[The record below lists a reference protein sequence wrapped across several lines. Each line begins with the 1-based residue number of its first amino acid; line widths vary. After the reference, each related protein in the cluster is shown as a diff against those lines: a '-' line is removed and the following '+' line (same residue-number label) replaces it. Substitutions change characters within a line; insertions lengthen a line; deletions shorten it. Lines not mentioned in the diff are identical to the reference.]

1 MPDGVLNG
9 RSCLASRSLINTPV
23 SENAQDL
30 YASRGRR
37 APLRHV
43 RVDDRLAMIDE
54 RPTLTEGIEEYAF
67 RAKEKLEAQ
76 DYAGAAA
83 EGDRALDILP
93 NLAEISM
100 TRGLALLRPVVNR
113 VMNGDGSE
121 HVCRQDFKGA
131 YDAFR
136 LALVMDPQNS
146 EAQRELERLT
156 ELMKRVPDWE
166 PQKFVD
172 IVEQL
177 DEQNSHDHAH
187 AEPGADASAEPH
199 AMLDVIIIG
208 AGAAGIL
215 CGLGDSG

>member
-1 MPDGVLNG
+1 MW
-9 RSCLASRSLINTPV
+9 SSINTPV
-23 SENAQDL
+23 SENAVQDL
-30 YASRGRR
+30 YGSRGRR
-37 APLRHV
+37 APLHV
-43 RVDDRLAMIDE
+43 RVGDRPAMIDE

-136 LALVMDPQNS
+136 LALVMDPHNA

-156 ELMKRVPDWE
+156 ELLKRVPE
-166 PQKFVD
+166 MGPAGQNPETRPENVD
-172 IVEQL
+172 PLALPEWLPILWQAHGAAGCHCPAGGAEQL
-177 DEQNSHDHAH
+177 DHGGRE
-187 AEPGADASAEPH
+187 
-199 AMLDVIIIG
+199 
-208 AGAAGIL
+208 
-215 CGLGDSG
+215 